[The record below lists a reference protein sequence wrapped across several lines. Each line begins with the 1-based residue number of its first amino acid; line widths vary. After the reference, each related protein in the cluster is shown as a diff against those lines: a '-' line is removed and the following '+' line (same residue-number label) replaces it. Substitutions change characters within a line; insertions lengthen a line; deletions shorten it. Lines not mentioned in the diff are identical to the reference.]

1 MGTILALS
9 SHVARGSVGLR
20 AISTAMD
27 TMGHELIQCPTVLLS
42 NHPKH
47 AHCAGRP
54 VAPEMLTAMIEA
66 LDANGWLARCDAVL
80 TGYLPTPE
88 HVGVAEA
95 LMRRVRAR
103 NPASLLVCDPV
114 LGDDPGGLY
123 LPNEVG
129 EALRDRLLPLA
140 DIVKP
145 NRFELGYFTGRAV
158 TSVAEAREAATALA
172 VPCVLASSIPAGDG
186 ALANVLV
193 TRELA
198 GVATVRHDAAAPHG
212 TGDLLASLFTGG
224 LVAGLPVLTSAGRAV
239 AGVARAIAAS
249 DDPDALNLAAV
260 AAGRALTDEAAF
272 VRL

>member
-1 MGTILALS
+1 MGIILALS

-20 AISTAMD
+20 AISTAID
-27 TMGHELIQCPTVLLS
+27 AMGHELIACPTILLS

-47 AHCAGRP
+47 AACAGRP
-54 VAPEMLTAMIEA
+54 VAPEMLAAMIEA

-95 LMRRVRAR
+95 LMMRVRSR
-103 NPASLLVCDPV
+103 NPASLMVCDPV
-114 LGDDPGGLY
+114 LGDDPDGLY
-123 LPNEVG
+123 LPNAVG

-140 DIVKP
+140 DVVKP
-145 NRFELGYFTGRAV
+145 NRFELGYFTGRPVA
-158 TSVAEAREAATALA
+158 SIAEARDAAMALS

-193 TRELA
+193 TREMA
-198 GVATVRHDAAAPHG
+198 VASTVRHDAAAPHG

-224 LVAGLPVLTSAGRAV
+224 LVAGLSELTSAGRAV

-260 AAGRALTDEAAF
+260 AADRALTDEAAF
-272 VRL
+272 VHL